1 MSNKLTGRNNCSLLL
16 FVMNGINTAIAI
28 KGVKLAGIINL
39 AKTIQK
45 INKPADL
52 KNPFIM
58 IILSYGYLKKSVYQM
73 EKI

>member
-1 MSNKLTGRNNCSLLL
+1 MSNRLTGKNNCSLLL
-16 FVMNGINTAIAI
+16 CVMNGIKTAIAI

-52 KNPFIM
+52 KNSFM
-58 IILSYGYLKKSVYQM
+58 IILNYGYLKKPVYQM